1 MDIMES
7 GPLNYEATAV
17 TIDLNFGNLKV
28 RAVKGKESSLLPK
41 LWPNQS
47 LNYAHLPKSFNWLA
61 KI

>member
-1 MDIMES
+1 MES
-7 GPLNYEATAV
+7 GPLKSEATAV
-17 TIDLNFGNLKV
+17 TIDLNLANLKV

-47 LNYAHLPKSFNWLA
+47 LNYAHLPKSFNWPT